1 MGTNPK
7 DLIGTKKPPLGLVP
21 TAGIIHEAMAMKD
34 GAKKYGPYNWRENG
48 KAVRYTVYHNAAL
61 RHIYAAFDGEEC
73 APDSGADHL
82 GHARACLGIILDA
95 RECGMLIDDRP
106 EPGATSKLLEK
117 FTEQEPVREM
127 PPLETVLTGMPEE
140 AVQALEELRN
150 KHWDADRKGFWNTA
164 GDQTIPENRE
174 KPDYDGPCFGGP
186 GCCCEGKKDGG
197 KGWHSSGK

>member
-1 MGTNPK
+1 MSGNPK

-34 GAKKYGPYNWRENG
+34 GAAKYGPYNWRENG
-48 KAVRYTVYHNAAL
+48 KAVKYSVYHNAAL

-73 APDSGADHL
+73 ASDSGADHL

-106 EPGATSKLLEK
+106 KPGSTAKLLAKLTEK
-117 FTEQEPVREM
+117 EPV
-127 PPLETVLTGMPEE
+127 ETLTLHHDIG
-140 AVQALEELRN
+140 N
-150 KHWDADRKGFWNTA
+150 
-164 GDQTIPENRE
+164 
-174 KPDYDGPCFGGP
+174 PCFGGP
-186 GCCCEGKKDGG
+186 ECACQGKKDGG